1 MKYKLS
7 ILLSLLLLISCK
19 VKTQE
24 KTKFV
29 VEKETVTEKELVEIK
44 ETLSEQTL
52 SDCDKYWMNRF
63 PSDTLK
69 IKYISKI
76 IAENKNTLT
85 KNNLVFLNALKS
97 QKQNDLAFNKVL
109 SPIFRLSNSEIGILT
124 FPKYKQVGNAFISVS
139 KEMDLIQK
147 FDTLTENTK
156 GYFGKI
162 RFYPMLL
169 NSVFKQKSKPI
180 INYYT
185 VNKIDSTQISE
196 LGAYLDECLEYYEY
210 SIDTT
215 NISINDKLLFCS
227 PYKIDLTFESSINV
241 DSLLKNQVKKECL
254 DCPNSSHL
262 EKTFAKLNG
271 TENVYFIYA
280 DTFPLNNK
288 LDTPSRGLILL
299 KGNNEIVYLW
309 YDEIDLF
316 GCSCL

>member
-19 VKTQE
+19 GKTQE
-24 KTKFV
+24 KTEIV
-29 VEKETVTEKELVEIK
+29 AEIETVSEKKTIEIK
-44 ETLSEQTL
+44 ETISEQKLT
-52 SDCDKYWMNRF
+52 DCDKYWMNRF

-69 IKYISKI
+69 VEYISKI

-85 KNNLVFLNALKS
+85 ENNLVFLNALKS

-124 FPKYKQVGNAFISVS
+124 FPKYKQVGNTFIPVS
-139 KEMDLIQK
+139 KEMDLIKK
-147 FDTLTENTK
+147 FDTITENTMEH
-156 GYFGKI
+156 FGKV

-185 VNKIDSTQISE
+185 VNKIGSTQINE
-196 LGAYLDECLEYYEY
+196 LGAYVDECLEYYEY

-215 NISINDKLLFCS
+215 NISISDKLLFCS
-227 PYKIDLTFESSINV
+227 PYKIDLTFESTVKV
-241 DSLLKNQVKKECL
+241 DSLLKKQVKKECL

-262 EKTFAKLNG
+262 EKTFAKLSG
-271 TENVYFIYA
+271 TENIYFVYA

-288 LDTPSRGLILL
+288 LDTPSRGLILV
-299 KGNNEIVYLW
+299 KENNEIVYLW